1 MPVHLPSKLMG
12 FTDYVCLINGDENVT
27 PKEKVKKVQKPVTMD
42 DFNIIK
48 VLGRGAFGKVML
60 V

>member
-12 FTDYVCLINGDENVT
+12 FTDYVNLINGDENVT